1 MTATPRSMQALAE
14 VDSAWAL
21 FGEEP
26 WPENLFDE
34 QGQGQEPQ
42 KSIEEP
48 DVNPRPRRQPFR
60 RPRAGR
66 ACGSCHSRRIRCDAG
81 SHGLPCTNC
90 TAHSVK
96 CFIPPKKKKTTE
108 RVAVSELSRK
118 HRGRYNPSKPWLE
131 TSPSTDT
138 PETSPIPS
146 HIEIEDNLR
155 SLEDKTIFTG
165 LYAAIARQNDTT
177 CFSRKDSIDM
187 HAECIQN
194 ISQRISS
201 EYRISDRKEQDE
213 WEPVLAFYEEDEENG
228 GRGWMDKDTRATPV
242 PTGINVE
249 EWSNL
254 VGLR

>member
-1 MTATPRSMQALAE
+1 MRTAAE
-14 VDSAWAL
+14 ADLDWAS

-26 WPENLFDE
+26 WPQNLFED
-34 QGQGQEPQ
+34 QIDHQEAGGE
-42 KSIEEP
+42 IEEP
-48 DVNPRPRRQPFR
+48 EPHQPPRRQPFR

-90 TAHSVK
+90 AAHSVK
-96 CFIPPKKKKTTE
+96 CFIPPKKKKTSD
-108 RVAVSELSRK
+108 RVTAGEMSRK
-118 HRGRYNPSKPWLE
+118 NRGRYNQSKAWLE
-131 TSPSTDT
+131 PSPP
-138 PETSPIPS
+138 PEIPAN
-146 HIEIEDNLR
+146 ILIEDNLR

-177 CFSRKDSIDM
+177 CFSRKESIDT

-201 EYRISDRKEQDE
+201 EYRITDRKVQDD
-213 WEPVLAFYEEDEENG
+213 WEPVLAFYEEDED
-228 GRGWMDKDTRATPV
+228 RGWTNTAAPRTPI

-249 EWSNL
+249 EW
-254 VGLR
+254 

>member
-1 MTATPRSMQALAE
+1 VSYHGRKPNSLNRY
-14 VDSAWAL
+14 
-21 FGEEP
+21 
-26 WPENLFDE
+26 
-34 QGQGQEPQ
+34 
-42 KSIEEP
+42 KSSIL
-48 DVNPRPRRQPFR
+48 RHI
-60 RPRAGR
+60 
-66 ACGSCHSRRIRCDAG
+66 SS
-81 SHGLPCTNC
+81 
-90 TAHSVK
+90 
-96 CFIPPKKKKTTE
+96 
-108 RVAVSELSRK
+108 K

-249 EWSNL
+249 EWYVPRNKKSTNYWLIDRSNL

>member
-1 MTATPRSMQALAE
+1 MQALAE
-14 VDSAWAL
+14 VDAAWTPL
-21 FGEEP
+21 MEDP
-26 WPENLFDE
+26 WPENQFDDQIE
-34 QGQGQEPQ
+34 GHETQ
-42 KSIEEP
+42 KSIEET
-48 DVNPRPRRQPFR
+48 DTNTRSRRQPFR

-108 RVAVSELSRK
+108 RVSVGEMSRK
-118 HRGRYNPSKPWLE
+118 HRGRYNPSKPWLDI
-131 TSPSTDT
+131 SPSVDPPPQAET
-138 PETSPIPS
+138 PLPS
-146 HIEIEDNLR
+146 HLEIEDNLR

-165 LYAAIARQNDTT
+165 LYAAIAKQNDTM

-187 HAECIQN
+187 RAECIQN

-201 EYRISDRKEQDE
+201 EYRITDRREQDE
-213 WEPVLAFYEEDEENG
+213 WEPVLAFYEEDEEE
-228 GRGWMDKDTRATPV
+228 GWMDKGSRPTPA

-249 EWSNL
+249 EWSNI